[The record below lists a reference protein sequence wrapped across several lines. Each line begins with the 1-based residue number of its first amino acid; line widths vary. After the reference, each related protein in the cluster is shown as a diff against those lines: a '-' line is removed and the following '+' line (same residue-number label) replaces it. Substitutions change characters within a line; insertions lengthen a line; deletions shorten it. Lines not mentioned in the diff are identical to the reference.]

1 MAEARAKRRWAVPL
15 VVYGGLC
22 FIAAAAV
29 VEVLLRAGVLNR
41 YIMPLPTDV
50 ALSFERI
57 ILEEGILARTLESAR
72 KAIIAGLLVIVVGI
86 PLGVLLY
93 RVRLLRL
100 AFEDGIAALA
110 AAPIVLAFPLFL
122 VLFGRSGTTVI
133 VMSVLQGVPPVI
145 LKTVEGLAGTR
156 PVLVNVGRTF
166 KLTPRQM
173 YWKILLPS
181 ALPVIFTGIRLG
193 WIVCLISV
201 VAIEFLINLGGLG
214 QIINELAERYDLGG
228 TYAGI
233 CFVILMSVL
242 AFMFLERIE
251 KWLRPGS

>member
-1 MAEARAKRRWAVPL
+1 MSEARARRGWAVPL

-22 FIAAAAV
+22 FIAGLAV
-29 VEVLLRAGVLNR
+29 IETLLRTGVLNR

-50 ALSFERI
+50 AMSFERI
-57 ILEEGILARTLESAR
+57 ILEEHIVQRTLDSAR
-72 KAIIAGLLVIVVGI
+72 KALIAGILVIVIGI
-86 PLGVLLY
+86 PLGVLFY
-93 RVRLLRL
+93 RVRLIRL
-100 AFEDGIAALA
+100 AFEDYVAALA

-122 VLFGRSGTTVI
+122 VLFGRSDTTVI
-133 VMSVLQGVPPVI
+133 VMSVVQGVGPVI
-145 LKTVEGLAGTR
+145 LKTVEGLSGTR
-156 PVLVNVGRTF
+156 KVLINVGRSF
-166 KLTPRQM
+166 KLTPAQM
-173 YWKILLPS
+173 YWKVLLPS

-233 CFVILMSVL
+233 GFVILMSVL
-242 AFMFLERIE
+242 AFMLLERIE